1 MRALLTQRGRMTV
14 GDTKRLIMDDGM
26 FTTGRRITKFEIWPD
41 FPSNTG
47 EVGIIMSV
55 NDTVVPTLF
64 DASDSRQI
72 AWGYR
77 TADAAGVAGEFQFV
91 LDPDH
96 IIVRDAF
103 LTAVG
108 TAEIEVNYLIQM
120 EFQKISDTE
129 CVLQLIKER
138 QQDDLA

>member
-1 MRALLTQRGRMTV
+1 MRAVLTQRGMMTV
-14 GDTKRLIMDDGM
+14 GETRRLIMDDGK

-41 FPSNTG
+41 FPSSTA
-47 EVGIIMSV
+47 EVGLIMSV
-55 NDTVVPTLF
+55 NDTVIPTQF
-64 DASDSRQI
+64 DANDSRQI
-72 AWGYR
+72 AWGYKQS
-77 TADAAGVAGEFQFV
+77 TGDTGQYQYV

-108 TAEIEVNYLIQM
+108 TEGGEINYLIQM
-120 EFQKISDTE
+120 EFQQISDTE

>member
-1 MRALLTQRGRMTV
+1 MTV
-14 GDTKRLIMDDGM
+14 GDTKRLIMDDGK
-26 FTTGRRITKFEIWPD
+26 FTTGRKITKFEIWPD
-41 FPSNTG
+41 SPGNTG

-55 NDTVVPTLF
+55 NDTVVPTAF

-77 TADAAGVAGEFQFV
+77 TADANGVAGDYQFV

-108 TAEIEVNYLIQM
+108 TAEIEVNYLVQM
-120 EFQKISDTE
+120 EFLKITDTE

>member
-1 MRALLTQRGRMTV
+1 MRLLLTQRGRMTV
-14 GDTKRLIMDDGM
+14 GDTKRLIMDDGK
-26 FTTGRRITKFEIWPD
+26 FTTGRKITKFEIWPD
-41 FPSNTG
+41 GPSNTG

-55 NDTVVPTLF
+55 NDTVVPTFF

-77 TADAAGVAGEFQFV
+77 TADAAGVAGEYQFV

-108 TAEIEVNYLIQM
+108 TEAIEVNYLVQM
-120 EFQKISDTE
+120 EFLKITDTE

>member
-1 MRALLTQRGRMTV
+1 MRQLLTQRGRMIV
-14 GDTKRLIMDDGM
+14 GDTKRLIMDDGK

-41 FPSNTG
+41 SPSNTG
-47 EVGIIMSV
+47 EVGIIMSL
-55 NDTVVPTLF
+55 NDTVTPTSF

-77 TADAAGVAGEFQFV
+77 TADAAGVAGAFQFV

-96 IIVRDAF
+96 IIVGDAF

-108 TAEIEVNYLIQM
+108 TEGVAINYVIQM
-120 EFQKISDTE
+120 EFEKISDTQ

-138 QQDDLA
+138 QQDDL

>member
-1 MRALLTQRGRMTV
+1 
-14 GDTKRLIMDDGM
+14 
-26 FTTGRRITKFEIWPD
+26 
-41 FPSNTG
+41 
-47 EVGIIMSV
+47 MSV